1 MNRKTLHLL
10 TAMYISMGLQAQS
23 YKDGVFLLNED
34 WYGHNNSTLN
44 FIRPDNIDEPYEV

>member
-23 YKDGVFLLNED
+23 YKDGVF
-34 WYGHNNSTLN
+34 
-44 FIRPDNIDEPYEV
+44 FIE